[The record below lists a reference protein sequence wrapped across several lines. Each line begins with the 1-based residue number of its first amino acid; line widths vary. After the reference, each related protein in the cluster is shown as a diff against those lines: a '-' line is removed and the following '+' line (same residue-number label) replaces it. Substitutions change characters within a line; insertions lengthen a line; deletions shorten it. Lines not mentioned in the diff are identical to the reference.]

1 MEWDME
7 RLNSQIK
14 FIMEIDRLKQVYR
27 QTYLSDASRKEN
39 DTEHSWHLA
48 VMAMLLGEYANEKID
63 VLKTMSMVLIHDIV
77 EIDAGDTYAYDD
89 AGNATKREREVA
101 AADRIFNILPA
112 DQAKYLRN
120 LWDEF
125 EEDST
130 PEARFAHT
138 LDHVQP
144 VMLNDASGAKAWKEH
159 AIKLSQVLKRNSST
173 AKGSEKLWEYTYNNF
188 IEPNVKTGS
197 IEKDIDYKLK

>member
-1 MEWDME
+1 MD
-7 RLNSQIK
+7 RLDSQFE
-14 FIMEIDRLKQVYR
+14 FIREIDGLKKISR
-27 QTYLSDASRKEN
+27 QIYLSDGSRKEN

-48 VMAMLLGEYANEKID
+48 LMAVLLSEYANENVDLLRVI
-63 VLKTMSMVLIHDIV
+63 TMVLVHDIV
-77 EIDAGDTYAYDD
+77 ELDAGDTYAYDD

>member
-1 MEWDME
+1 MD
-7 RLNSQIK
+7 RLDSQFE
-14 FIMEIDRLKQVYR
+14 FIREIDGLKKISR
-27 QTYLSDASRKEN
+27 QTYLSDGSRKEN

-48 VMAMLLGEYANEKID
+48 LMAVLLSEYANENVDLLRVI
-63 VLKTMSMVLIHDIV
+63 TMVLVHDIV
-77 EIDAGDTYAYDD
+77 ELDAGDTYAYDD

-173 AKGSEKLWEYTYNNF
+173 AKGSEKLWEYTY
-188 IEPNVKTGS
+188 I
-197 IEKDIDYKLK
+197 IL

>member
-1 MEWDME
+1 MD
-7 RLNSQIK
+7 RLDSQFE
-14 FIMEIDRLKQVYR
+14 FIREIDGLKKISR
-27 QTYLSDASRKEN
+27 QTYLSDGSRKEN

-48 VMAMLLGEYANEKID
+48 LMAVLLSEYANENVDLLRVI
-63 VLKTMSMVLIHDIV
+63 TMVLVHDIV
-77 EIDAGDTYAYDD
+77 ELDAGDTYAYDD
-89 AGNATKREREVA
+89 AGNATKHEREVA

-197 IEKDIDYKLK
+197 IEKDLSLIHI

>member
-1 MEWDME
+1 MD
-7 RLNSQIK
+7 RLDSQFE
-14 FIMEIDRLKQVYR
+14 FIREIDGLKKISR
-27 QTYLSDASRKEN
+27 QTYLSDGSRKEN

-48 VMAMLLGEYANEKID
+48 LMAVLLSEYANENVDLLRVI
-63 VLKTMSMVLIHDIV
+63 TMVLVHDIV
-77 EIDAGDTYAYDD
+77 ELDAGDTYAYDD

-144 VMLNDASGAKAWKEH
+144 VMLNDASGAKTWKEH

>member
-1 MEWDME
+1 MD
-7 RLNSQIK
+7 RLDSQFE
-14 FIMEIDRLKQVYR
+14 FIREIDGLKKISR
-27 QTYLSDASRKEN
+27 QTYLSDGSRKEN

-48 VMAMLLGEYANEKID
+48 LMAVLLSEYANENVDLLRVI
-63 VLKTMSMVLIHDIV
+63 TMVLVHDIV
-77 EIDAGDTYAYDD
+77 ELDAGDTYAYDD

-188 IEPNVKTGS
+188 IEPNVKAGS

>member
-1 MEWDME
+1 MD
-7 RLNSQIK
+7 RLDSQFE
-14 FIMEIDRLKQVYR
+14 FIREIDGLKKISR
-27 QTYLSDASRKEN
+27 QTYLSDGSRKEN

-48 VMAMLLGEYANEKID
+48 LMAVLLSEYANENVDLLRVI
-63 VLKTMSMVLIHDIV
+63 TMVLVHDIV
-77 EIDAGDTYAYDD
+77 ELDAGDTYAYDD

-120 LWDEF
+120 LWAEF

>member
-1 MEWDME
+1 MD
-7 RLNSQIK
+7 RLDSQFE
-14 FIMEIDRLKQVYR
+14 FIREIDGLKKISR
-27 QTYLSDASRKEN
+27 QTYLSDGSRKEN

-48 VMAMLLGEYANEKID
+48 LMAVLLSEYANENVDLLRVI
-63 VLKTMSMVLIHDIV
+63 TMVLVHDIV
-77 EIDAGDTYAYDD
+77 ELDAGDTYAYDD

-197 IEKDIDYKLK
+197 IEKI

>member
-1 MEWDME
+1 MD
-7 RLNSQIK
+7 RLDSQFE
-14 FIMEIDRLKQVYR
+14 FIREIDGLKKISR
-27 QTYLSDASRKEN
+27 QTYLSDGSRKEN

-48 VMAMLLGEYANEKID
+48 LMAVLLSEYANENVDLLRVI
-63 VLKTMSMVLIHDIV
+63 TMVLVHDIV
-77 EIDAGDTYAYDD
+77 ELDAGDTYAYDD

-188 IEPNVKTGS
+188 IEPNVKTGP
-197 IEKDIDYKLK
+197 IEKDIA

>member
-1 MEWDME
+1 MD
-7 RLNSQIK
+7 RLDSQFE
-14 FIMEIDRLKQVYR
+14 FIREIDGLKKISR
-27 QTYLSDASRKEN
+27 QTYLSDGSRKEN

-48 VMAMLLGEYANEKID
+48 LMAVLLSEYANENVDLLRVI
-63 VLKTMSMVLIHDIV
+63 TMVLVHDIV
-77 EIDAGDTYAYDD
+77 ELDAGDTYAYDD

-144 VMLNDASGAKAWKEH
+144 VMLNDASGAKSWKEH

>member
-1 MEWDME
+1 MD
-7 RLNSQIK
+7 RLDSQFE
-14 FIMEIDRLKQVYR
+14 FIREIDGLKKISR
-27 QTYLSDASRKEN
+27 QTYLSDGSRKEN

-48 VMAMLLGEYANEKID
+48 LMAVLLSEYANENVDLLRVI
-63 VLKTMSMVLIHDIV
+63 TMVLVHDIV
-77 EIDAGDTYAYDD
+77 ELDAGDTYAYDD

-101 AADRIFNILPA
+101 AADRLFNILPA

>member
-1 MEWDME
+1 MDS
-7 RLNSQIK
+7 LDSQFE
-14 FIMEIDRLKQVYR
+14 FIREIDGLKKISR
-27 QTYLSDASRKEN
+27 QTYLSDGSRKEN

-48 VMAMLLGEYANEKID
+48 LMAVLLSEYANENVDLLRVI
-63 VLKTMSMVLIHDIV
+63 TMVLVHDIV
-77 EIDAGDTYAYDD
+77 ELDAGDTYAYDD

>member
-1 MEWDME
+1 MD
-7 RLNSQIK
+7 RLDSQFE
-14 FIMEIDRLKQVYR
+14 FIREIDGLKKISR
-27 QTYLSDASRKEN
+27 QTYLSDGSRKEN

-48 VMAMLLGEYANEKID
+48 LMAVLLSEYANENVDLLRVI
-63 VLKTMSMVLIHDIV
+63 TMVRVHDIV
-77 EIDAGDTYAYDD
+77 ELDAGDTYAYDD

>member
-1 MEWDME
+1 MD
-7 RLNSQIK
+7 RLDSQFE
-14 FIMEIDRLKQVYR
+14 FIREIDGLKKISR
-27 QTYLSDASRKEN
+27 QTYLSDGSRKEN

-48 VMAMLLGEYANEKID
+48 LMAVLLSEYANENVDLLRVI
-63 VLKTMSMVLIHDIV
+63 TMVLVHDIV
-77 EIDAGDTYAYDD
+77 ELDAGDTYAYDE

>member
-1 MEWDME
+1 MD
-7 RLNSQIK
+7 RLDSQFE
-14 FIMEIDRLKQVYR
+14 FIREIDGLKKISR
-27 QTYLSDASRKEN
+27 QTYLSDGSRKEN
-39 DTEHSWHLA
+39 DTEHSGHLA
-48 VMAMLLGEYANEKID
+48 LMAVLLSEYANENVDLLRVI
-63 VLKTMSMVLIHDIV
+63 TMVLVHDIV
-77 EIDAGDTYAYDD
+77 ELDAGDTYAYDD

>member
-1 MEWDME
+1 MSGT
-7 RLNSQIK
+7 LY
-14 FIMEIDRLKQVYR
+14 FDRLFCPV
-27 QTYLSDASRKEN
+27 
-39 DTEHSWHLA
+39 
-48 VMAMLLGEYANEKID
+48 VPEYANENVDLLRVI
-63 VLKTMSMVLIHDIV
+63 TMVLVHDIV
-77 EIDAGDTYAYDD
+77 ELDAGDTYAYDD

>member
-1 MEWDME
+1 MD
-7 RLNSQIK
+7 RLDSQFE
-14 FIMEIDRLKQVYR
+14 FIREIDGLKKISR
-27 QTYLSDASRKEN
+27 QTYLSDGSRKEN

-48 VMAMLLGEYANEKID
+48 LMAVLLSEYANENVDLLRVI
-63 VLKTMSMVLIHDIV
+63 TMVLVHDIV
-77 EIDAGDTYAYDD
+77 ELDAGDTYAYDD
-89 AGNATKREREVA
+89 AGNATKHEREVA

-173 AKGSEKLWEYTYNNF
+173 AKGSEKLWEYTYCLLYTS
-188 IEPNVKTGS
+188 PS
-197 IEKDIDYKLK
+197 PRD

>member
-1 MEWDME
+1 MD
-7 RLNSQIK
+7 RLDSQFE
-14 FIMEIDRLKQVYR
+14 FIREIDGLKKISR
-27 QTYLSDASRKEN
+27 QTYLSDGSRKEN

-48 VMAMLLGEYANEKID
+48 LMAVLLSEYANENVDLLRVI
-63 VLKTMSMVLIHDIV
+63 TMVLVHDIV
-77 EIDAGDTYAYDD
+77 ELDAGDTYAYDD

-144 VMLNDASGAKAWKEH
+144 VMLNDEPGAKAWKEH

>member
-1 MEWDME
+1 MD
-7 RLNSQIK
+7 RLNSQFE
-14 FIMEIDRLKQVYR
+14 FIREIDGLKKISR
-27 QTYLSDASRKEN
+27 QTYLSDGSRKEN

-48 VMAMLLGEYANEKID
+48 LMAVLLSEYANENVDLLRVI
-63 VLKTMSMVLIHDIV
+63 TMVLVHDIV
-77 EIDAGDTYAYDD
+77 ELDAGDTYAYDD

-197 IEKDIDYKLK
+197 IEKI

>member
-1 MEWDME
+1 MD
-7 RLNSQIK
+7 RLDSQFE
-14 FIMEIDRLKQVYR
+14 FIREIDGLKKISR
-27 QTYLSDASRKEN
+27 QTYLSDGSRKEN

-48 VMAMLLGEYANEKID
+48 LMAVLLSEYANENVDLFRVI
-63 VLKTMSMVLIHDIV
+63 TMVLVHDIV
-77 EIDAGDTYAYDD
+77 ELDAGDTYAYDD

-144 VMLNDASGAKAWKEH
+144 IMLNDASGAKAWKEH

>member
-1 MEWDME
+1 MD
-7 RLNSQIK
+7 RLNSQFE
-14 FIMEIDRLKQVYR
+14 FIREIDGLKKISR
-27 QTYLSDASRKEN
+27 QTYLSDGSRKEN

-48 VMAMLLGEYANEKID
+48 LMAVLLSEYANENVDLLRVI
-63 VLKTMSMVLIHDIV
+63 TMVLVHDIV
-77 EIDAGDTYAYDD
+77 ELDAGDTYAYDD

>member
-1 MEWDME
+1 M
-7 RLNSQIK
+7 
-14 FIMEIDRLKQVYR
+14 DRLDSQFEFIREVDGLKKITR
-27 QTYLSDASRKEN
+27 QTYLRDGSRKEN

-48 VMAMLLGEYANEKID
+48 LMAVLLSEYANENVDLLRVI
-63 VLKTMSMVLIHDIV
+63 TMVLVHDIV
-77 EIDAGDTYAYDD
+77 ELDAGDTYAYDD
-89 AGNATKREREVA
+89 AGNATKRERELA

-112 DQAKYLRN
+112 DQAKYLRS

-125 EEDST
+125 EEEAT
-130 PEARFAHT
+130 PEAAFAHT

-159 AIKLSQVLKRNSST
+159 AVKLSQVLKRNSST

-188 IEPNVKTGS
+188 IEPNVRTGS
-197 IEKDIDYKLK
+197 IENDTDYKLK

>member
-1 MEWDME
+1 MD
-7 RLNSQIK
+7 RLDSQFE
-14 FIMEIDRLKQVYR
+14 FIREIDGLKKISR
-27 QTYLSDASRKEN
+27 QTYLSDGSRKEN

-48 VMAMLLGEYANEKID
+48 LMAVLLSEYANENVDLLRVI
-63 VLKTMSMVLIHDIV
+63 TMVLVHDIV
-77 EIDAGDTYAYDD
+77 ELDGGDTYAYDD

>member
-1 MEWDME
+1 MD
-7 RLNSQIK
+7 RLDSQFE
-14 FIMEIDRLKQVYR
+14 FIREIDGLKKISR
-27 QTYLSDASRKEN
+27 QTYLSDGSRKEN

-48 VMAMLLGEYANEKID
+48 LMAVLLSEYANENVDLLRVI
-63 VLKTMSMVLIHDIV
+63 TMVLVHDIV
-77 EIDAGDTYAYDD
+77 ELDAGDTYAYDD
-89 AGNATKREREVA
+89 AGNATKRERAVA